1 MVSIRGLD
9 VAGRRAETLPATP
22 PLQSRLRPVE
32 RLLLGYVAVT
42 SGLAATRLARF
53 PQCGWLLAANGL
65 IAALVWLV
73 SRRSPG
79 RAAAALREIYPLLL
93 LLPLYGSLDILNGSG
108 RVPVHDAVIQRW
120 EAWLFGGQPSRDW
133 WRAAPSP
140 VWSVILHGAY
150 FGYYLIIALPPLVL
164 IARRDSPGLRRLLFA
179 IIAAFV
185 PCYLCF
191 AFFPVAGPYYV
202 FPRPDGD
209 FVHNPMARLV
219 YATLATGS
227 SYGAAFPSS
236 HVAVSAAATCA
247 CWRAWRPLGTALL
260 VATALLTVSVVYC
273 QMHYAVDA
281 LAGLVVGTAVGVASM
296 RNGVSGER

>member
-9 VAGRRAETLPATP
+9 VATRRPALSAP
-22 PLQSRLRPVE
+22 PAGEGRLRPVE

-42 SGLAATRLARF
+42 SALAATRLARF
-53 PQCGWLLAANGL
+53 PQCGWLILANGL

-93 LLPLYGSLDILNGSG
+93 LLPLYGGLDILNGGG
-108 RVPVHDAVIQRW
+108 RVPVHDAMIQRW

-150 FGYYLIIALPPLVL
+150 FGYYLIIALPPLAL
-164 IARRDSPGLRRLLFA
+164 IARRDVPGLRRLLFA

-191 AFFPVAGPYYV
+191 AFFPVAGPYYA
-202 FPRPDGD
+202 FPRPEGD

-236 HVAVSAAATCA
+236 HVAVSAAATWA
-247 CWRAWRPLGTALL
+247 CWRAWRPLGGALL

-281 LAGLVVGTAVGVASM
+281 LAGLVVGLVVGAAATRKS
-296 RNGVSGER
+296 VSRKR